1 MRKHLSIRIVW
12 LMNLCILLSA
22 QPQLLKPNSYTTVVL
37 LKFISPDELIDNLQ
51 QQKQLGNDYMF
62 QTKQGNVKFLVNK
75 STNQI
80 LLTGDSSAVLEAK
93 NIIDFLDVAP
103 RQIVIEAKIVELN
116 NKRMA
121 ELGFDW
127 QKFLDNTRIFAQPM
141 IEVFH
146 YKEESNGISTERK
159 STVFSSVAGITNN
172 ITVGDL
178 LKIIQESGIGKITN
192 IPKIT
197 TINNRTGI
205 LLDGSRI
212 TYVARYSSYA
222 NIYETSELTA
232 GLYLEV
238 TPSLGDNDYLRLDVT
253 AKLTTLGEVIGGS
266 PSELGQQVKNT
277 VIIKNGQEF
286 LLGSFKKLEKI
297 KTKRKVP
304 ILGTILPFLFSR
316 TLETESHK
324 DFLVILK
331 PQIIDLNTP
340 EPPKIEEK

>member
-22 QPQLLKPNSYTTVVL
+22 QPQLLKPNSYTTVIL

-141 IEVFH
+141 IEALH